1 MNEDWRY
8 SDDRMEIRQ
17 KVYYSLLNMF
27 GSELDSN
34 GEPLHSMKNITECA
48 HDWVS
53 QGNSSLVGLIKY
65 YENYYIS

>member
-17 KVYYSLLNMF
+17 KVYYSLLNTF
-27 GSELDSN
+27 GSELDTN
-34 GEPLHSMKNITECA
+34 GEPLHSMKNITECS

-53 QGNSSLVGLIKY
+53 QGNSSLVGLVKY
-65 YENYYIS
+65 YQNYYIS